1 VKAEVLNSN
10 WRGRRVLV
18 TGATGMVGSW
28 LTKLLVDAGAYVVAL
43 VPDWD
48 PQSEL
53 IRSGVV
59 NNVNVVNGRLE
70 DFEAVERSING
81 HEVDTVFHLGAQ
93 TIVGTADR
101 APRATFRS
109 NIEGTWN
116 VLDACRLMGGMV
128 ERVIVASSDKAY
140 GEQSLPYKESMPL
153 EGRHPY
159 EVSKSCTDLLTTSYA
174 VTYGL
179 RTAIARCGNIYGAG
193 DLNWSRIIPG
203 TFRSI
208 IEGSQPILR
217 SDGTFVRDYLHVHDV
232 AMAYIALADHLQRD
246 EIVGK
251 GFNFSDE
258 SPLNVMQIY
267 EACCSAAGVPDLKP
281 KILNKAQGEIK
292 DQYLDASVAR
302 EVLGWSASISLEEG
316 LSDTYSWYRNL
327 LGGARG

>member
-1 VKAEVLNSN
+1 M
-10 WRGRRVLV
+10 LV

-28 LTKLLVDAGAYVVAL
+28 LTRSLVEAGAYVVAL

-59 NNVNVVNGRLE
+59 DSVNVVNGRLE
-70 DFEAVERSING
+70 DYEAVERAING

-101 APRATFRS
+101 SPRATFRS

-128 ERVIVASSDKAY
+128 ERIVVASSDKAY
-140 GEQSLPYKESMPL
+140 GEQTLPYLESMPL

-179 RTAIARCGNIYGAG
+179 RTAIARCGNIYGGG

-208 IEGSQPILR
+208 IEENQPVLR
-217 SDGTFVRDYLHVHDV
+217 SDGTFVRDYLHVDDV
-232 AMAYIALADHLQRD
+232 VSAYVALAENVHR
-246 EIVGK
+246 EEVIGR

-258 SPLNVMQIY
+258 SPLTVMEIY
-267 EACCSAAGVPDLKP
+267 NACCVAAGVAGLEP

-292 DQYLDASVAR
+292 DQYLNARLAR
-302 EVLGWSASISLEEG
+302 ETLGWSARVKLAEG
-316 LSDTYSWYRNL
+316 LVQTFAWYQDL
-327 LGGARG
+327 LGERNA

>member
-1 VKAEVLNSN
+1 
-10 WRGRRVLV
+10 
-18 TGATGMVGSW
+18 MVGSW
-28 LTKLLVDAGAYVVAL
+28 LTRTLVEAGTYVVAL
-43 VPDWD
+43 IPDFD

-59 NNVNVVNGRLE
+59 NSVNVVSGRLE
-70 DFEAVERSING
+70 DYEAVERSING

-101 APRATFRS
+101 SPRATFRS

-116 VLDACRLMGGMV
+116 VLDACRLMNGMV
-128 ERVIVASSDKAY
+128 ERVVVASSDKAY
-140 GEQSLPYKESMPL
+140 GEQVLPYVETMPL

-174 VTYGL
+174 ITYGL
-179 RTAIARCGNIYGAG
+179 RAAIARCGNIYGGG

-208 IEGSQPILR
+208 IEGQRPVLR
-217 SDGTFVRDYLHVHDV
+217 SDGTFVRDYLHVQDV
-232 AMAYIALADHLQRD
+232 VSAYIALADNVHRD
-246 EIVGK
+246 DVAGN

-258 SPLNVMQIY
+258 SPLTVMEIY
-267 EACCSAAGVPDLKP
+267 TACCVAAGVPGLEP

-292 DQYLDASVAR
+292 DQYLNASLAR
-302 EVLGWSASISLEEG
+302 ESLGWSAKIQLAEG
-316 LSDTYSWYRNL
+316 LAETYAWYRDL
-327 LGGARG
+327 LEHRNG

>member
-1 VKAEVLNSN
+1 
-10 WRGRRVLV
+10 
-18 TGATGMVGSW
+18 MVGSW
-28 LTKLLVDAGAYVVAL
+28 LTRALVEAGSYVVAL

-53 IRSGVV
+53 LRSGTI
-59 NNVNVVNGRLE
+59 NSVNVVNGRLE
-70 DFEAVERSING
+70 DYEAVERSING

-101 APRATFRS
+101 SPRATFRS

-128 ERVIVASSDKAY
+128 ERIVVASSDKAY
-140 GEQSLPYKESMPL
+140 GEQELPYVESMPL

-179 RTAIARCGNIYGAG
+179 PAAIARCGNIYGGG

-208 IEGSQPILR
+208 LEGKQPVLR
-217 SDGTFVRDYLHVHDV
+217 SDGTFVRDYLHVNDV
-232 AMAYIALADHLQRD
+232 VGAYIALAENVHRNDV
-246 EIVGK
+246 VGR

-258 SPLNVMQIY
+258 SPLSVMQIY
-267 EACCSAAGVPDLKP
+267 TACCEAAGKP
-281 KILNKAQGEIK
+281 GLAPLILNKAQGEIK
-292 DQYLDASVAR
+292 DQYLDATLAR
-302 EVLGWSASISLEEG
+302 SALNWSAEVKLEDG
-316 LSDTYSWYRNL
+316 LSKTFSWYRDLIGVKN
-327 LGGARG
+327 A

>member
-1 VKAEVLNSN
+1 
-10 WRGRRVLV
+10 
-18 TGATGMVGSW
+18 MVGSW
-28 LTKLLVDAGAYVVAL
+28 LTRVLVEAGSYVVAL

-59 NNVNVVNGRLE
+59 HHVNVVNGRLE
-70 DFEAVERSING
+70 DYEAVERSING

-128 ERVIVASSDKAY
+128 QRVVVASSDKAY
-140 GEQSLPYKESMPL
+140 GEQQLPYRESMPL

-174 VTYGL
+174 ISYGL

-203 TFRSI
+203 TFKSI
-208 IEGSQPILR
+208 IEGTQPVLR

-232 AMAYIALADHLQRD
+232 ATAYVALADNLHRD
-246 EIVGK
+246 EIVGN

-258 SPLNVMQIY
+258 SPLTVMEIY
-267 EACCSAAGVPDLKP
+267 GACCRAAGKPDLKP
-281 KILNKAQGEIK
+281 NILNKAQGEIK
-292 DQYLDASVAR
+292 DQYLDASLAR
-302 EVLGWSASISLEEG
+302 SVLGWSARVSLDEG
-316 LSDTYSWYRNL
+316 LADTFAWYQEL
-327 LGGARG
+327 LGGQRG

>member
-1 VKAEVLNSN
+1 
-10 WRGRRVLV
+10 
-18 TGATGMVGSW
+18 MVGSW
-28 LTKLLVDAGAYVVAL
+28 LTRALVEAGSYVVAL

-53 IRSGVV
+53 LRSGTI
-59 NNVNVVNGRLE
+59 NSVNVVNGRLE
-70 DFEAVERSING
+70 DYEAVERSING

-101 APRATFRS
+101 SPRATFRS

-128 ERVIVASSDKAY
+128 ERIVVASSDKAY
-140 GEQSLPYKESMPL
+140 GEQELPYVESMPL

-179 RTAIARCGNIYGAG
+179 PAAIARCGNIYGGG

-208 IEGSQPILR
+208 LEGKQPVLR
-217 SDGTFVRDYLHVHDV
+217 SDGTFVRDYLHVNDV
-232 AMAYIALADHLQRD
+232 VGAYIALAENVHRNDV
-246 EIVGK
+246 VGR

-258 SPLNVMQIY
+258 SPLSVMQIY
-267 EACCSAAGVPDLKP
+267 TACCEAAGKP
-281 KILNKAQGEIK
+281 GLAPLILNKAQGEIK
-292 DQYLDASVAR
+292 DQYLDATLAR
-302 EVLGWSASISLEEG
+302 SALNWSARVKLEDG
-316 LSDTYSWYRNL
+316 LSKTFSWYRDLIGVKN
-327 LGGARG
+327 A

>member
-1 VKAEVLNSN
+1 
-10 WRGRRVLV
+10 
-18 TGATGMVGSW
+18 MVGSW
-28 LTKLLVDAGAYVVAL
+28 LTRALVEAGSYVVAL

-53 IRSGVV
+53 LRSGTI
-59 NNVNVVNGRLE
+59 NSVNVVNGRLE
-70 DFEAVERSING
+70 DYEAVERSING

-101 APRATFRS
+101 SPRATFRS

-128 ERVIVASSDKAY
+128 ERIVVASSDKAY
-140 GEQSLPYKESMPL
+140 GEQELPYVESMPL

-179 RTAIARCGNIYGAG
+179 PAAIARCGNIYGGG

-208 IEGSQPILR
+208 LEGKQPVLR
-217 SDGTFVRDYLHVHDV
+217 SDGTFVRDYLHVNDV
-232 AMAYIALADHLQRD
+232 VGAYIALAENVHRNDV
-246 EIVGK
+246 VGR

-258 SPLNVMQIY
+258 SPLSVMQIY
-267 EACCSAAGVPDLKP
+267 TACCEAAGKP
-281 KILNKAQGEIK
+281 GLAPLILNKAQGEIK
-292 DQYLDASVAR
+292 DQYLDATLAR
-302 EVLGWSASISLEEG
+302 SALNWSAKVKLEDG
-316 LSDTYSWYRNL
+316 LSKTFSWYRDLIGVKN
-327 LGGARG
+327 A

>member
-1 VKAEVLNSN
+1 
-10 WRGRRVLV
+10 
-18 TGATGMVGSW
+18 MVGSW
-28 LTKLLVDAGAYVVAL
+28 LTRVLVEAGSYVVAL

-59 NNVNVVNGRLE
+59 HHVNVVNGRLE
-70 DFEAVERSING
+70 DYEAVERSING

-128 ERVIVASSDKAY
+128 QRVVVASSDKAY
-140 GEQSLPYKESMPL
+140 GEQQLPYRESMPL

-174 VTYGL
+174 ISYGL

-203 TFRSI
+203 TFKSI
-208 IEGSQPILR
+208 IEGTQPVLR

-232 AMAYIALADHLQRD
+232 ATAYVALADNLHRD
-246 EIVGK
+246 EIVGN

-258 SPLNVMQIY
+258 SPLTVMEIY
-267 EACCSAAGVPDLKP
+267 GACCRAAGKPDLKP
-281 KILNKAQGEIK
+281 TILNRAQGEIK
-292 DQYLDASVAR
+292 DQYLDASLAR
-302 EVLGWSASISLEEG
+302 SVLGWSARVSLDEG
-316 LSDTYSWYRNL
+316 LADTFAWYQEL
-327 LGGARG
+327 LGGQRG

>member
-1 VKAEVLNSN
+1 
-10 WRGRRVLV
+10 
-18 TGATGMVGSW
+18 MVGSW
-28 LTKLLVDAGAYVVAL
+28 LTRALVEAGSYVVAL

-53 IRSGVV
+53 LRSGTI
-59 NNVNVVNGRLE
+59 NSVNVVNGRLE
-70 DFEAVERSING
+70 DYEAVERSING

-101 APRATFRS
+101 SPRATFRS

-128 ERVIVASSDKAY
+128 ERIVVASSDKAY
-140 GEQSLPYKESMPL
+140 GEQELPYVESMPL

-179 RTAIARCGNIYGAG
+179 PAAIARCGNIYGGG

-208 IEGSQPILR
+208 LEGKQPVLR
-217 SDGTFVRDYLHVHDV
+217 SDGTFVRDYLHVNDV
-232 AMAYIALADHLQRD
+232 VGAYIALAENVHRNDV
-246 EIVGK
+246 VGR

-258 SPLNVMQIY
+258 SPLSVMQIY
-267 EACCSAAGVPDLKP
+267 TACCEAAGKP
-281 KILNKAQGEIK
+281 GLAPLILNKAQGEIK
-292 DQYLDASVAR
+292 DQYLDATLAR
-302 EVLGWSASISLEEG
+302 SALNWSAKVKLKDG
-316 LSDTYSWYRNL
+316 LSKTFSWYRDLIGVKN
-327 LGGARG
+327 A